1 MRWIGVAAVGSALL
15 LSGCGDWKS
24 GQANSAQ
31 GNISN
36 ESRVPETAN
45 SSAVTQNNNMML
57 LAAAPPREQ
66 ALKIMHD
73 RHEAMEALGKAMK
86 NLHRELES
94 GKPDI
99 NVVRAQ
105 TGTMATTAAKIPGM
119 FPAGTG
125 PDVGKT
131 RAKPEIW
138 AKKDLF
144 IQRSKEFLAAARAI
158 DGAARAGDLNKVMAL
173 HENVDKACKACHDP
187 FRAPQ
192 H

>member
-1 MRWIGVAAVGSALL
+1 MRYVILAAACGCVALT
-15 LSGCGDWKS
+15 GCGDWKS

-45 SSAVTQNNNMML
+45 SSAVTQNNNMAM
-57 LAAAPPREQ
+57 LAAAAPKDQ
-66 ALKIMHD
+66 ALKIMRD
-73 RHEAMEALGKAMK
+73 RHEAMEGLGKAMK
-86 NLHRELES
+86 TLHRELDS

-99 NVVRAQ
+99 KVVRAQ
-105 TGTMATTAAKIPGM
+105 TATMAAAGPRIPGM

-144 IQRSKEFLAAARAI
+144 IQKSKDYFAAAQAI
-158 DGAARAGDLNKVMAL
+158 NTAARSGDLNKVMAL

-187 FRAPQ
+187 FRAPE